1 MSITPKVFFLL
12 DDFFTQEELKEHFD
26 SFKQAKLSTDI
37 EFLKTNFS
45 QLICL
50 IENAILTRHGIF
62 NI

>member
-1 MSITPKVFFLL
+1 MPITTKIYFWL

-37 EFLKTNFS
+37 EFLKTNFN

-50 IENAILTRHGIF
+50 IENSIET
-62 NI
+62 